1 MKNNKNLRNELNEMK
16 FLFGYKPGKVISEQ
30 NIPEMDDV
38 MFAEPDVMEPEVK
51 PDTDRDVEERPSR
64 PGRPD
69 RDPSRLPYTDPDTH
83 PQGRRRPSMDND
95 EIEYELEIDDEPR
108 GEVEYELEID
118 DEPRRPMRSMGRRSS
133 MSDEVNEPFVDG
145 VDSEYENSDL
155 ADLVKKYL
163 SKRS

>member
-83 PQGRRRPSMDND
+83 PQGESDD

-108 GEVEYELEID
+108 DEVEYELEID
-118 DEPRRPMRSMGRRSS
+118 DEPRRPMRSMGRIGS
-133 MSDEVNEPFVDG
+133 MDDEVNEPFVDD

-163 SKRS
+163 SKRG

>member
-1 MKNNKNLRNELNEMK
+1 MKNNKNLKQELNEMK

-30 NIPEMDDV
+30 NIPEMDMDVEMDDV
-38 MFAEPDVMEPEVK
+38 MFADPDVMEPEVR

-83 PQGRRRPSMDND
+83 PQG
-95 EIEYELEIDDEPR
+95 EVEYELEIDDEPR
-108 GEVEYELEID
+108 DEVEYELEID

-133 MSDEVNEPFVDG
+133 MSDEVNEPFVDD

-163 SKRS
+163 SKRG